1 MRRHGRSRHGQADQ
15 EVRSHHHRRPS
26 LQPFSPAP
34 LLTAPRLRPRSLW
47 KEIDRDWDRGVAAR
61 KAGQNAQA
69 YIYWSRHA
77 FSVLGA
83 DGIKAHPQYK
93 ADRDGQ
99 NALAQKKALRLLEE
113 LEKMKPELKRAYV
126 ETVRTPL
133 RERPLSRL

>member
-1 MRRHGRSRHGQADQ
+1 M
-15 EVRSHHHRRPS
+15 RSHHHRRPS
-26 LQPFSPAP
+26 LQPFSSAP
-34 LLTAPRLRPRSLW
+34 LLTAAPLRPRSLW

-133 RERPLSRL
+133 RERPQSRL